1 MGSGS
6 SALIWYF
13 ACTIVVA
20 FFTICA
26 SALIVIGRR
35 SDARKRAARAALAR
49 DAQAAHSAQAGPEV
63 HDAAAPD

>member
-35 SDARKRAARAALAR
+35 SDNRKRAARDAQLAR
-49 DAQAAHSAQAGPEV
+49 ESDTGRGP
-63 HDAAAPD
+63 D

>member
-35 SDARKRAARAALAR
+35 SDNRKRAARDAQLAR
-49 DAQAAHSAQAGPEV
+49 ESEVDQAA
-63 HDAAAPD
+63 D